1 MSKLSSLFSIWHNKT
16 QAVVVSE
23 EVKLG
28 NLPKHEQARHVLEQL
43 ASRQGQRFNA
53 LKAGRIELS
62 AINTD
67 IAALIERMNY
77 YAEKL
82 ELGQS
87 LSPTD
92 CFAEIKTVTLDQ
104 FFTDGQGM
112 YIPVN
117 MLDEFINSARRLLT
131 AVERGLSRK
140 ESGVEYSLRL
150 MGKCF
155 TSIRNVCQA
164 VEDSAK

>member
-1 MSKLSSLFSIWHNKT
+1 VSKLSSLLGNWLNKN
-16 QAVVVSE
+16 QVVVVSE
-23 EVKLG
+23 EVNVS
-28 NLPKHEQARHVLEQL
+28 NLPKHEQARHLLEKL
-43 ASRQGQRFNA
+43 AAREGQRFNA
-53 LKAGRIELS
+53 LRAGRIELVAVS
-62 AINTD
+62 SNMNT
-67 IAALIERMNY
+67 LIERMGY

-92 CFAEIKTVTLDQ
+92 CFAEMKNITLDQ
-104 FFTDGQGM
+104 FFTDDQGM
-112 YIPVN
+112 YIPVGT
-117 MLDEFINSARRLLT
+117 LDEFIKTGRRLLT
-131 AVERGLSRK
+131 AVERGLARK